1 MGQRP
6 RRPPLRDFVPT
17 VPVTGRADLTDTQ
30 WKVQEPL
37 VPRSKKPGRPPKWS
51 RPRPPALDPHLDK
64 QRHAVDRAVATR
76 YDQLAVR
83 HEAIHIAAVNEW
95 LRPDF

>member
-6 RRPPLRDFVPT
+6 SRPSPRDFVPT

-37 VPRSKKPGRPPKWS
+37 LPRGNKPGRPPKRS
-51 RPRPPALDPHLDK
+51 RFFGVVLEVHSCHGLG
-64 QRHAVDRAVATR
+64 RA
-76 YDQLAVR
+76 
-83 HEAIHIAAVNEW
+83 AAVVGS
-95 LRPDF
+95 R

>member
-37 VPRSKKPGRPPKWS
+37 LPHGKKPGRPPTWS
-51 RPRPPALDPHLDK
+51 SPARQPST
-64 QRHAVDRAVATR
+64 RTWASSAT
-76 YDQLAVR
+76 
-83 HEAIHIAAVNEW
+83 
-95 LRPDF
+95 P